1 MAKNSQLS
9 SNVFLFF
16 GEDEFSLKRKVDH
29 WKAEFAKKYSA
40 NSITIIEAA
49 DLSES
54 AIIEGLKTD
63 FSPSLFASKKL
74 IVIKDALPTKATQS
88 LLADFLLSAIDTIP
102 KDFFVIFWQ
111 NQKPDGRLGFTK
123 FFLSKVSVTQF
134 ELPHGLVLN
143 QWISA
148 MTKSLGGKIT
158 PAASDKLA
166 VFMGRDLFEEKKV
179 GGRVI
184 ERKEAFDLWQVYS
197 ELQKL
202 TTAFDTIDSSEVE
215 KLVKP
220 KIPDSVFYLT
230 DEVVGKNQKGSM
242 LAFENFLSTQ
252 TADEKASIIKIVALL
267 AEQIRSL
274 LVVALLNQEGLD
286 QEKIAEKLNWS
297 TGRVFITSKNS
308 RNLSVSKL
316 KQLLA
321 NLLNIDR
328 KIKTSDSNLKLDVDL
343 FLVQATN

>member
-1 MAKNSQLS
+1 M
-9 SNVFLFF
+9 
-16 GEDEFSLKRKVDH
+16 R
-29 WKAEFAKKYSA
+29 
-40 NSITIIEAA
+40 
-49 DLSES
+49 
-54 AIIEGLKTD
+54 
-63 FSPSLFASKKL
+63 
-74 IVIKDALPTKATQS
+74 
-88 LLADFLLSAIDTIP
+88 
-102 KDFFVIFWQ
+102 
-111 NQKPDGRLGFTK
+111 
-123 FFLSKVSVTQF
+123 
-134 ELPHGLVLN
+134 
-143 QWISA
+143 
-148 MTKSLGGKIT
+148 
-158 PAASDKLA
+158 
-166 VFMGRDLFEEKKV
+166 RDLFEEKKV